1 LADGTK
7 IDYGLGTRLG
17 SLDGH
22 RVVGHTGGGGFG
34 NVLESFPDDHLTIA
48 VLVNTGNG
56 AGLAI
61 KIATAVARVMLGLPE
76 KKTLRDL
83 PVPREELMALAG
95 KTYESD
101 EGVVTNYESDG
112 KLRFRLPDSPI
123 EGALSR
129 QAEYT
134 YAVEENI
141 EVRFLMRAGRA
152 EWAIVYE
159 GGLMMDAKRQVS
171 RLP

>member
-1 LADGTK
+1 M
-7 IDYGLGTRLG
+7 
-17 SLDGH
+17 
-22 RVVGHTGGGGFG
+22 
-34 NVLESFPDDHLTIA
+34 LESFPDDHLTIA

-56 AGLAI
+56 AGPAI
-61 KIATAVARVMLGLPE
+61 HIATAVARVLLGLPE
-76 KKTLRDL
+76 KKTLRDQ
-83 PVPREELMALAG
+83 PVPREELLALAG

-101 EGVVTNYESDG
+101 EGAVTNYESNG
-112 KLRFRLPDSPI
+112 KLRFRLPGSPI

-129 QAEYT
+129 QAENT
-134 YAVEENI
+134 YAVDENI

-159 GGLMMDAKRQVS
+159 GGLMMDAKRQVR